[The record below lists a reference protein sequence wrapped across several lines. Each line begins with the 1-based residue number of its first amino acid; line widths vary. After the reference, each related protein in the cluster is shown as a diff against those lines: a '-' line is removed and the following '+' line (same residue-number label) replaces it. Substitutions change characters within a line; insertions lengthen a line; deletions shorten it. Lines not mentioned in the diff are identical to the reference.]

1 MSAYRFVLL
10 VLALFTCAAC
20 SNGGGVG
27 GSPPQQWGDITVV
40 AESRPSP
47 PRVGMN
53 EFLIIATAAGGKPA
67 WDMVVM
73 LRPEADESWRQA
85 IQDGE
90 SGVYRKALPLVAG
103 PQSVHVKLT
112 RNGDETMLEFPVT
125 VQ

>member
-20 SNGGGVG
+20 SNGGGAG

-103 PQSVHVKLT
+103 TQSVHVKLT
-112 RNGDETMLEFPVT
+112 RNGDETTLEFPVT
-125 VQ
+125 VR